1 MCNSDCIAVSL
12 SHNSKLEL
20 SVLIVD
26 LALSVLAVLKLIDNE
41 LSTLYIVICEVT
53 LKVTVSD
60 YACLLYTSPSPRDS

>member
-12 SHNSKLEL
+12 SHNSKLKL

-26 LALSVLAVLKLIDNE
+26 LALSVLAVLKLIDNK

-53 LKVTVSD
+53 LKV
-60 YACLLYTSPSPRDS
+60 P

>member
-1 MCNSDCIAVSL
+1 MCNSDRIAVSL

-41 LSTLYIVICEVT
+41 LCTLYIVICKVT
-53 LKVTVSD
+53 LRVTVSD
-60 YACLLYTSPSPRDS
+60 NAVGLSI